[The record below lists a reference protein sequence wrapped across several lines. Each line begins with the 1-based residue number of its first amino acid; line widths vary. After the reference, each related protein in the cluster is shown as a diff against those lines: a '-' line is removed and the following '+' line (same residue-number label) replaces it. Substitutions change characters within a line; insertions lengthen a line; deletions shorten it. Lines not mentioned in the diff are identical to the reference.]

1 MDVVMSDVLPL
12 RIKELVNVV
21 QKSDPTDVE
30 DALPGWVRHC
40 LLHLVTRHADPS
52 PDKSTYW
59 NDKPDLLIQ
68 TFLESLQTGIWGDG
82 SVLTEVLLSLLE
94 KKSVELLL
102 SDYCETYLDAFATV
116 SEGIGFTNS
125 KLSATKLEEFLRFS
139 KKYKIFFEKLFIE
152 NNQTK
157 NKAASASDVIAK
169 RLTDRL
175 KAGFKDT
182 KFYWQTLSKAI
193 VNNIESERQNRGKVF
208 KAIEIHILI
217 LKFLK
222 ANNEIVICN
231 YKSGFED
238 FLNTTCNAYFLQ
250 SDNKNMEAA
259 VLGALLSFYV
269 DLQNID
275 GLLTKV
281 KDHGLDSLYSVY
293 DKVVRAWLESEAAS
307 RCLVDLV
314 FELAKFFTEEELD
327 LMFKS
332 FEKLPLPVVQ
342 WCTSAGLSLPHCS
355 GAAAR
360 WLRADVLE
368 RTLGAPE
375 VRPLGLAAIKIILE
389 CLARDETLLTAS
401 AIDTLLSPNVTL
413 VTDCPA
419 LALSLLLHTFELH
432 LTVQVGDN
440 DESARRLQ
448 QCAEACAAR
457 ARLPHRAAGQFARG
471 AAAALQRRLALLE
484 YPYDEIFV
492 NHLAELSFYITD
504 YFNRTT
510 ENDTIG
516 EIHEILFENPT
527 DYKCSTTVRTFALVK
542 DCILGLFNCP
552 MEAEDE
558 SLGFRR
564 EGIMPILDGNEEI
577 YLRKK
582 DIEIFIRNVIFRG
595 LYLLKAASNIDK
607 AKDFAQ
613 GAWSPA
619 VQRLVRA
626 CVDFARDY
634 AVLRSLHE
642 VHPNSWDYF
651 IYTQPLM
658 PFDDILEKG
667 EHWAGH
673 ILYKIE
679 NEGCKDFFVSV
690 VKLLTDLSNKYG
702 YYYAYVRSKRLYK
715 VAKKA
720 RTNFLNK
727 EYIQRTFYYK
737 DESELKEMIQSNGY
751 FHSIQ
756 MCATET
762 ASDTRNAQAARVVAT
777 RTAAMRLWRRQPDA
791 DLPNVDLFD
800 IYLPDNP
807 RHPDGHSALPDGRA
821 SDMEWEAILSH
832 SSRLWHVY
840 YKDRSDSMRWLGS
853 ATQLAVQQALAA
865 LAREPGRITAKVAT
879 LALPTF
885 RIVKAMYYQS
895 NREGD
900 AYIDSS
906 LRNLYKLVGEVY
918 LNILRF
924 GTQNKKRGETADE
937 LCICEAL
944 MTDALLKLAETLAI
958 EPDLSPLKR
967 FTHLEEMPAEL
978 RAAGLAALGGAQPA
992 LQHVAYSALD
1002 MLAPRLLQQDVQ
1014 LKKAETLLLYLDLLS
1029 AMRRKWPAIVS
1040 AEESLPAPAVSVG
1053 YLLTALLAMRLC
1065 AASGWC
1071 KQRDKLVRIM
1081 GSHRRH
1087 RGVVADVVRAALAR
1101 LPARNRCPQ
1110 LLAARSVSN
1119 NFNQPFAKFIA
1130 DPDLLAEE
1138 LSTIVLRSAVE
1149 VTSGPVRAALPAL
1162 APADRELLRLLV
1174 RFGFGRTLAQAQF
1187 ESLPDTYLAYRIKVT
1202 KMNHSVEFRK
1212 WSKEETVVV
1221 ELSELHP
1228 LKPPKV
1234 RSVGGCM
1241 TAAAA
1246 LRTAIAELP
1255 VCERHSRWLS
1265 KALEDWL
1272 PTFE

>member
-21 QKSDPTDVE
+21 QKSDPADVE
-30 DALPGWVRHC
+30 DALPGWVRRC
-40 LLHLVTRHADPS
+40 LLHLVTGHADSS
-52 PDKSTYW
+52 PEKSTYW

-102 SDYCETYLDAFATV
+102 SDYCETYLDTFATV

-125 KLSATKLEEFLRFS
+125 QLSATKLEEFLRFS
-139 KKYKIFFEKLFIE
+139 KKYKIFFEKFFIE
-152 NNQTK
+152 NNQTN

-360 WLRADVLE
+360 WLRADLLE

-375 VRPLGLAAIKIILE
+375 ARPRRLAAIKIILE

-440 DESARRLQ
+440 DESARRRQ

-542 DCILGLFNCP
+542 DCILGLLNCP
-552 MEAEDE
+552 TEAEDE

-582 DIEIFIRNVIFRG
+582 DIEIFSRNVLFRG

-607 AKDFAQ
+607 AKDFAR

-619 VQRLVRA
+619 VRRLVRA
-626 CVDFARDY
+626 CADLARDFA
-634 AVLRSLHE
+634 VLHSLHE
-642 VHPNSWDYF
+642 VHPDSAYF
-651 IYTQPLM
+651 TYTTPLM
-658 PFDDILEKG
+658 PFDDILQKG
-667 EHWAGH
+667 KNWALRF
-673 ILYKIE
+673 LYKIE
-679 NEGCKDFFVSV
+679 KEGCKDFFVSV

-702 YYYAYVRSKRLYK
+702 YYYAYARAHTVFE
-715 VAKKA
+715 VAKRAQKD
-720 RTNFLNK
+720 FLKK
-727 EYIQRTFYYK
+727 EYIQRTFYDK
-737 DESELKEMIQSNGY
+737 DESEFKELIQSNGY

-756 MCATET
+756 MNATDT
-762 ASDTRNAQAARVVAT
+762 ASEAGLTRCARAARVVAA
-777 RTAAMRLWRRQPDA
+777 RTAALRLWRRQPGA
-791 DLPNVDLFD
+791 DLPDD
-800 IYLPDNP
+800 P
-807 RHPDGHSALPDGRA
+807 RHPACHSALPDGRA

-832 SSRLWHVY
+832 SSLLWYVY
-840 YKDRSDSMRWLGS
+840 YKDRSTSMSELLFS
-853 ATQLAVQQALAA
+853 IAAQPAVQQALAA
-865 LAREPGRITAKVAT
+865 LAREPALITAKVAT

-885 RIVKAMYYQS
+885 RIVKATYYHS
-895 NREGD
+895 KREGD
-900 AYIDSS
+900 AYIDSR

-924 GTQNKKRGETADE
+924 GTQNKKRGGSADE

-944 MTDALLKLAETLAI
+944 TTDALLKLAEILAI

-967 FTHLEEMPAEL
+967 SPHLEAMPAEL
-978 RAAGLAALGGAQPA
+978 RAAALAALGGARPA
-992 LQHVAYSALD
+992 LQHVAYRALD
-1002 MLAPRLLQQDVQ
+1002 MLAARLLQQDVQ
-1014 LKKAETLLLYLDLLS
+1014 LKKSETLSLYLDLLC

-1040 AEESLPAPAVSVG
+1040 AEESLPAPAVSAG
-1053 YLLTALLAMRLC
+1053 FLLTALLALRLC
-1065 AASGWC
+1065 AAAGSC
-1071 KQRDKLVRIM
+1071 KLRDRLVRIM
-1081 GSHRRH
+1081 GRH
-1087 RGVVADVVRAALAR
+1087 RGLVADVVRAALAR
-1101 LPARNRCPQ
+1101 LPARRRCAQ
-1110 LLAARSVSN
+1110 ALAACPVPSN
-1119 NFNQPFAKFIA
+1119 VTEPRAMFIA
-1130 DPDLLAEE
+1130 DPDRLAQE
-1138 LSTIVLRSAVE
+1138 LSTIVLGCAVD
-1149 VTSGPVRAALPAL
+1149 VASGGVRAALPAL

-1174 RFGFGRTLAQAQF
+1174 RLHFGWTFVKAQF
-1187 ESLPDTYLAYRIKVT
+1187 KSLPATYPEYRIKVT
-1202 KMNHSVEFRK
+1202 KTARSVECKK
-1212 WSKEETVVV
+1212 WWKEEAVVV

-1228 LKPPKV
+1228 LEPPEV
-1234 RSVGGCM
+1234 RSVGGCEA
-1241 TAAAA
+1241 AAAA

-1265 KALEDWL
+1265 KALAGWV
-1272 PTFE
+1272 PTFG

>member
-21 QKSDPTDVE
+21 QKSDPADVE
-30 DALPGWVRHC
+30 DALPGWVRRC
-40 LLHLVTRHADPS
+40 LLHLVTGHADPS
-52 PDKSTYW
+52 PEKSTYW

-125 KLSATKLEEFLRFS
+125 QLSTTKLEEFLRFS
-139 KKYKIFFEKLFIE
+139 KKYKIFFEKFFIE

-193 VNNIESERQNRGKVF
+193 VNNIESERQNRGKFF

-231 YKSGFED
+231 YKSDFED

-360 WLRADVLE
+360 WLRADLLE
-368 RTLGAPE
+368 LTLGAPE
-375 VRPLGLAAIKIILE
+375 FRPLGPAAIKIILE

-401 AIDTLLSPNVTL
+401 AFDTLLSPNVTL

-542 DCILGLFNCP
+542 DCILGLLNCP
-552 MEAEDE
+552 TEVEDE

-582 DIEIFIRNVIFRG
+582 DIEIFSRNVLFRG

-626 CVDFARDY
+626 SVDIARDY
-634 AVLRSLHE
+634 AVLHSLHE
-642 VHPNSWDYF
+642 VHPNRSAYF
-651 IYTQPLM
+651 TNATPLM
-658 PFDDILEKG
+658 PFDDILQKG
-667 EHWAGH
+667 RHWAVQF
-673 ILYKIE
+673 LYKIE
-679 NEGCKDFFVSV
+679 KEGCKDFFVSV

-702 YYYAYVRSKRLYK
+702 YYYAYARSQREYK
-715 VAKKA
+715 VDKSAQ
-720 RTNFLNK
+720 TNFLN
-727 EYIQRTFYYK
+727 ENYIRRTFYRK
-737 DESELKEMIQSNGY
+737 EGSEFKELIQSNGY

-756 MCATET
+756 MSATDT
-762 ASDTRNAQAARVVAT
+762 ASDKGNVRAASVMAA
-777 RTAAMRLWRRQPDA
+777 RTAALRLWRRQPDRV
-791 DLPNVDLFD
+791 DLPNDPNHLD
-800 IYLPDNP
+800 YY
-807 RHPDGHSALPDGRA
+807 SALPEGRA
-821 SDMEWEAILSH
+821 SDMEWEEILSH
-832 SSRLWHVY
+832 STMLWYLY
-840 YKDRSDSMRWLGS
+840 YRVRNTTRFFYTV
-853 ATQLAVQQALAA
+853 TQRPVQQALAA
-865 LAREPGRITAKVAT
+865 LAREPARITAKVAT

-885 RIVKAMYYQS
+885 RIVQATYYHS
-895 NREGD
+895 TDEARSTG
-900 AYIDSS
+900 YYRV
-906 LRNLYKLVGEVY
+906 RNMYKLVGEVY

-937 LCICEAL
+937 LRICEAL
-944 MTDALLKLAETLAI
+944 TTDALLKLAEILAI
-958 EPDLSPLKR
+958 EPELSPLK
-967 FTHLEEMPAEL
+967 TSPHLEELRADRGAEM

-992 LQHVAYSALD
+992 LQHVAYRALD
-1002 MLAPRLLQQDVQ
+1002 MLAPLLLQQDV
-1014 LKKAETLLLYLDLLS
+1014 LAAETRSLYLDLLCS
-1029 AMRRKWPAIVS
+1029 MRRKWPPIVS

-1053 YLLTALLAMRLC
+1053 FLLTALLALRLC
-1065 AASGWC
+1065 AAAGSC
-1071 KQRDKLVRIM
+1071 ELRDRLVHIM
-1081 GSHRRH
+1081 GQH
-1087 RGVVADVVRAALAR
+1087 RGLVADVVRAALALAR
-1101 LPARNRCPQ
+1101 LPARLPARYRCAQ
-1110 LLAARSVSN
+1110 RLAARSAHSHI
-1119 NFNQPFAKFIA
+1119 NQPCANFIA
-1130 DPDLLAEE
+1130 DPDLLAEM
-1138 LSTIVLRSAVE
+1138 LSTIVLGSAVD
-1149 VTSGPVRAALPAL
+1149 VASGPVRAALPEL
-1162 APADRELLRLLV
+1162 APADREVLRLLV
-1174 RFGFGRTLAQAQF
+1174 RFDFGWTFAQAQF
-1187 ESLPDTYLAYRIKVT
+1187 ESLPATYPAYRIQVK
-1202 KMNHSVEFRK
+1202 KMARSVKFK
-1212 WSKEETVVV
+1212 WSGRLKEEAVVV

-1228 LKPPKV
+1228 LEPPKV
-1234 RSVGGCM
+1234 RSVGDCM

-1246 LRTAIAELP
+1246 AALQTAIAELP

-1265 KALEDWL
+1265 KALADWM
-1272 PTFE
+1272 PRFG